1 MLDVYVELPVD
12 PTDEELARDWT
23 LSVPDLEEV
32 RKARGPEHR
41 QRFAIQLCALRALGR
56 FVDDFAAVP
65 VRIANHIGRQL
76 GLPPSL
82 FIAEPERPATASE
95 QEQRIREYLGY
106 RAFDAKAQ
114 QQLNRWL
121 ADMVAQGVDPEML
134 PGLAITT
141 LRAWKVEIPGRS
153 TLERHISN
161 ATAGGAGRLWQ
172 RFLARLPPDFR
183 EAIDRLLD
191 VADGERYSTL
201 FQLKQYPPEANPAA
215 ILSYL
220 ERFELLRSM
229 GVERVDVSDLNTKIV
244 EQLASLGYNYGARDL
259 RRFTP
264 AKRYALVTCF
274 LVEAQK
280 TTLDHLAEMNRQFLT
295 GMARRSR
302 RAVELRQKEVRQRA
316 KRGLAT
322 VVQAMGIVLDQER
335 PAETRLADLYREF
348 DEKTLRAAV
357 EACRNLNE
365 LTEYGYLDEL
375 VARHAH
381 LKRYLPR
388 FLTLPFRAERG
399 GADPLL
405 SAIDISRKLE
415 TGELDQLPAD
425 APIQFVPSSWRVA
438 LVDGRDR
445 PDGRLW
451 ELALAF
457 AVRDALRSG
466 DLYLAESRHHVSFWN
481 LVYATDQWTA
491 KRERAYAELSMPT
504 EFDQM
509 VGHLRTE
516 LDAAA
521 QSLATGLETNPF
533 AAIRDGQLELQRRDA
548 LEVPERVREVKR
560 VIETHLPRI
569 RIEDLL
575 VEVDRWCGFTRELV
589 PLPGYRA
596 RTDRPYAA
604 LLAGLVA
611 HGTNLGIATMA
622 QSTDGLTVDVLH
634 EMSKWFLRTDTLKA
648 ANRVLVDYHHRLP
661 LSLAWGD
668 GAASSSDGQRFGV
681 QTSSLLASF
690 YPRYFGYYDRA
701 ITVYTHVSDQFSA
714 FSARAISCS
723 PREAIFVLDGLLE
736 NDTLLRPREHYTD
749 THGFTEQFFGLCHL
763 LGISFM
769 PRLKDLKDQQLYRID
784 RATSHSAVDALYRG
798 VVDVALIRDQY
809 DALVRIASSLRNRT
823 APAHV
828 VLERLAASSD
838 RPARALTM
846 LGRIVKTIHILRY
859 LQDAAIRDRVQLQLN
874 RGESRHELA
883 RRLFFANQGAFR
895 TGDYEEIMNKV
906 SALAVLSNAVL
917 VWNTVRMTE
926 ILRALQTTSGAPA
939 EATDIARISPLAHA
953 HVIPSGTY
961 HFARATTTADAAS
974 VA

>member
-1 MLDVYVELPVD
+1 MRRHGDRRR
-12 PTDEELARDWT
+12 TRHRAAAELARDWT

-32 RKARGPEHR
+32 RKGRGPEHR
-41 QRFAIQLCALRALGR
+41 QRFAVQLCALRALGR
-56 FVDDFAAVP
+56 FVEDFAAVP

-95 QEQRIREYLGY
+95 QEQRIRDYLGY
-106 RAFDAKAQ
+106 RAFDAQAQ
-114 QQLNRWL
+114 QQLKRWL

-134 PGLAITT
+134 PGLAIST

-172 RFLARLPPDFR
+172 RFHARLSPEFR
-183 EAIDRLLD
+183 EAIDRLLE

-201 FQLKQYPPEANPAA
+201 FQLKQYPPEATPAA
-215 ILSYL
+215 ILTYL
-220 ERFELLRSM
+220 ERFELVRSM
-229 GVERVDVSDLNTKIV
+229 GIERVDVSDLNTEIV
-244 EQLASLGYNYGARDL
+244 KQLADLGYHYGARDL

-280 TTLDHLAEMNRQFLT
+280 TTLDHLVEMNRQFLT
-295 GMARRSR
+295 GVARRSR
-302 RAVELRQKEVRQRA
+302 RAVEVRQKEVRQRA

-322 VVQAMGIVLDQER
+322 VLQAMDIVLDEKR
-335 PAETRLADLYREF
+335 PAEKRLADLYSEL
-348 DEKTLRAAV
+348 DEKTLRDAV
-357 EACRNLNE
+357 ETCRNLNE

-375 VARHAH
+375 GARHAH
-381 LKRYLPR
+381 LKRYLPQ
-388 FLTLPFRAERG
+388 FLALPFRAERG

-405 SAIDISRKLE
+405 AAIDLSRKLE
-415 TGELDQLPAD
+415 AGEFDQLPTD

-438 LVDGRDR
+438 LLDGRDR
-445 PDGRLW
+445 PDRKLW

-466 DLYLAESRHHVSFWN
+466 DLYLAESRHHISFWN
-481 LVYATDQWTA
+481 LVYATDQWSA
-491 KRERAYAELSMPT
+491 KREHAYEELSMPS
-504 EFDQM
+504 EVDKM
-509 VGHLRTE
+509 IERLRTE

-521 QSLATGLETNPF
+521 QAFAAGLETNPF
-533 AAIRDGQLELQRRDA
+533 AAIHDGQLELRRRDA
-548 LEVPERVREVKR
+548 LEVPERVREIKR

-569 RIEDLL
+569 RIEELL

-589 PLPGYRA
+589 PLPGYQA

-622 QSTDGLTVDVLH
+622 QSTEGLTVDVLH
-634 EMSKWFLRTDTLKA
+634 EVSKWFLRIDTLKA
-648 ANRVLVDYHHRLP
+648 ANRVLIDYHHRLP
-661 LSLAWGD
+661 LSSAWGD
-668 GAASSSDGQRFGV
+668 GSASSSDGQRFGV

-701 ITVYTHVSDQFSA
+701 ISVYTHVSDQFSA

-723 PREAIFVLDGLLE
+723 PREAIYVLDGLLE

-749 THGFTEQFFGLCHL
+749 THGFTEQLFGLCYL

-784 RATSHSAVDALYRG
+784 RGSAHGAVDVLYRG
-798 VVDVALIRDQY
+798 TVDIALIRDQY

-838 RPARALTM
+838 RPAKALTM
-846 LGRIVKTIHILRY
+846 LGRVAKTTYILRY
-859 LQDAAIRDRVQLQLN
+859 LQEAAIRDRVQLQLN

-895 TGDYEEIMNKV
+895 AGDYEEIMNKV
-906 SALAVLSNAVL
+906 SALSVLSNAVL
-917 VWNTVRMTE
+917 VWNTVRMTD
-926 ILRALQTTSGAPA
+926 IVRALKTANGAPA

-961 HFARATTTADAAS
+961 HFARATADAAS
-974 VA
+974 VS